1 MPLSAPAPR
10 APIHRRQVECRGY
23 RRDDGLWDIEGH
35 LIDTRDADLA
45 LRVEG
50 RTVRAGEPIHA
61 MSVRLTVDDG
71 MTVRAVE
78 ACVDA
83 VPTAICPGAVAQ
95 MQVLVG
101 MKIAPG
107 WTNAVKEKLGGPHGC
122 THLMELMWP
131 VATTA
136 YQTLAMLR
144 ADKLLA
150 PAQPGRK
157 PGKIDS
163 CWAYAADRGIVKRFW
178 PDYYTGPEA
187 G

>member
-1 MPLSAPAPR
+1 MPLSAPASR
-10 APIHRRQVECRGY
+10 TPIHRRRIECRGY
-23 RRDDGLWDIEGH
+23 RRDDGMWDIEGH

-50 RTVRAGEPIHA
+50 RVVHAGEPVHE
-61 MSVRLTVDDG
+61 MSVRLTVDDT

-83 VPTAICPGAVAQ
+83 VPTTICPGAVAR

-101 MKIAPG
+101 MRIAPG
-107 WTNAVKEKLGGPHGC
+107 WTNAVKLRLGGPQGC

-136 YQTLAMLR
+136 YQTLASLR
-144 ADKLLA
+144 ADTLLA
-150 PAQPGRK
+150 PAQEGRK

-163 CWAYAADRGIVKRFW
+163 CWAYAADRAIVKRFW
-178 PDYYTGPEA
+178 PEYYTGPAET
-187 G
+187 